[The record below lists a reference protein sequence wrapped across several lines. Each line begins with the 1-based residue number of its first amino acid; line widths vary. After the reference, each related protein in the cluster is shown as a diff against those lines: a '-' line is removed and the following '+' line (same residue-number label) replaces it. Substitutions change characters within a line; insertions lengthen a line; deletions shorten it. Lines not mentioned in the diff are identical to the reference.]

1 MTDRGSAASSSSK
14 ATLGANLFINIVM
27 QGSLKQVWAMVEPM
41 QVVVHMSLFAC
52 KLPGNVIIFNEY
64 FAKIANFEF
73 VDPNELTEE
82 ISYVPEIE
90 PVNLNF

>member
-41 QVVVHMSLFAC
+41 QVVVHMTLFDC
-52 KLPGNVIIFNEY
+52 KTPGNVNAFNGY
-64 FAKIANFEF
+64 FAEIANFDV
-73 VDPNELTEE
+73 VDPNDLTNE

-90 PVNLNF
+90 PVSLNF